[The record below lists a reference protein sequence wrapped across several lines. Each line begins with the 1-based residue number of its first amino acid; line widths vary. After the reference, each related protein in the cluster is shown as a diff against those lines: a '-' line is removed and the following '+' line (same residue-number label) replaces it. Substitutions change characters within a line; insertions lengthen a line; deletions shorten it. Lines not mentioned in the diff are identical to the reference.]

1 MQLGK
6 RALGIA
12 FGTVWGCAIMFG
24 TWFLLLLGASGQMF
38 SRLSTFYIGYTTS
51 IMGGI
56 IGFVYGFVT
65 GFIGGFLIAW
75 IYNFVYKSLAKK

>member
-6 RALGIA
+6 RSLGIA

-24 TWFLLLLGASGQMF
+24 TWFLLLTGARGQMF
-38 SRLSTFYIGYTTS
+38 SKLSTFYLGYSTS
-51 IMGGI
+51 FGGSL
-56 IGFVYGFVT
+56 IGFVYGFAT

-75 IYNFVYKSLAKK
+75 VYNIANKALAKK